1 MGVLYI
7 KSLGT
12 ELQECQKENELLK
25 KIIEIQKIKIE
36 KMEARKNNEDR
47 RS

>member
-12 ELQECQKENELLK
+12 ELQKCQKENELLK

-36 KMEARKNNEDR
+36 KMEARKNNED
-47 RS
+47 

>member
-12 ELQECQKENELLK
+12 ELQEYQKENELLK

-36 KMEARKNNEDR
+36 KMEARENNED
-47 RS
+47 